1 MSKAISDIKK
11 SVVTVTT
18 AVKKKTKE
26 IAEIAK
32 LKIDIKMEE
41 SSLDHCF
48 ESLGRAV
55 YAHSVTGKNEE
66 KVQKL
71 IAKAGA
77 ICKKIKEYK
86 SRLAF
91 IEDKE
96 VCPHCEAVIER
107 GFPCSYC
114 QEKIVITKKEKNT
127 ENVEKTDP
135 VDDFSSKNKEE

>member
-71 IAKAGA
+71 IAKAGT
-77 ICKKIKEYK
+77 ICKKIKEYISDFDYQIEYSQNSEFELDGIFK
-86 SRLAF
+86 TNLGKILLEYFRLRR
-91 IEDKE
+91 IKYG
-96 VCPHCEAVIER
+96 R
-107 GFPCSYC
+107 TS
-114 QEKIVITKKEKNT
+114 N
-127 ENVEKTDP
+127 
-135 VDDFSSKNKEE
+135 

>member
-11 SVVTVTT
+11 GVVTVTT

-26 IAEIAK
+26 LAEITK

-41 SSLDHCF
+41 ASLDNCF
-48 ESLGRAV
+48 EALGRAV

-66 KVQKL
+66 RVQKL
-71 IAKAGA
+71 IARAGT
-77 ICKKIKEYK
+77 ICKKIKNYK

-91 IEDKE
+91 VQNKE
-96 VCPHCEAVIER
+96 ICPHCGAVIDR

-114 QEKIVITKKEKNT
+114 QEKIVITKKENQKNT
-127 ENVEKTDP
+127 VP
-135 VDDFSSKNKEE
+135 VDDLSSDNKEE